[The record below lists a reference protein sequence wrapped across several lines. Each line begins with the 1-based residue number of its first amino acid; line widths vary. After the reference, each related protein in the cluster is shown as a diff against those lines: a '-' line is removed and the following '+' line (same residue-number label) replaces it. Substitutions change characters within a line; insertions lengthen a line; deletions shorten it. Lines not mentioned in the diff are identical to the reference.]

1 MQAPK
6 LMQPQAL
13 KPVHS
18 AMDKGPSPMYSK
30 STQLI
35 NPMMQAKRP
44 ATADIKGTHT
54 MQSSTSKEIVR
65 SQSHNPL
72 KVTDKYQ

>member
-1 MQAPK
+1 
-6 LMQPQAL
+6 
-13 KPVHS
+13 
-18 AMDKGPSPMYSK
+18 MYSK

>member
-1 MQAPK
+1 
-6 LMQPQAL
+6 
-13 KPVHS
+13 
-18 AMDKGPSPMYSK
+18 
-30 STQLI
+30 
-35 NPMMQAKRP
+35 MQAKRP

-54 MQSSTSKEIVR
+54 MQYSTSKEIVR